1 VEPDDLPDPE
11 DLWWSWATLAAIHRA
26 GDEKVCTFD
35 PGEQVLRLDLADGGW
50 LRMQR
55 ALGSR
60 MVLWGRSAQVGDRP
74 PDPRREAPDWAVT
87 DAAGTGSPSFL
98 AWHVHGEWDLSGP
111 EPDEGAVHLLRP
123 LLSVDPR
130 AVEALRADPC
140 PETLRTWTDGPH
152 LEEAVA
158 LLHRVDDLDRAAG
171 SQGGAVLRRLR
182 QQIHEQMRAGQE
194 RDRVLIQRPPLVV
207 YWSRANGP
215 QLPYEHAVMAVRGE
229 LRPAPTNTAL
239 PPLVE
244 RTLTNVLLQLHREE
258 ASDESGAWL
267 FARVWSEG
275 SMVSFDRAFD
285 TWPEW
290 YQVRHTSQ
298 GPSLED
304 LAWEMAQRSPEWRPA
319 WSTLL
324 PPA

>member
-1 VEPDDLPDPE
+1 
-11 DLWWSWATLAAIHRA
+11 
-26 GDEKVCTFD
+26 
-35 PGEQVLRLDLADGGW
+35 
-50 LRMQR
+50 
-55 ALGSR
+55 
-60 MVLWGRSAQVGDRP
+60 
-74 PDPRREAPDWAVT
+74 
-87 DAAGTGSPSFL
+87 
-98 AWHVHGEWDLSGP
+98 
-111 EPDEGAVHLLRP
+111 VHLLRP

-140 PETLRTWTDGPH
+140 PETLRTWTDGPQ

-267 FARVWSEG
+267 FARVWSDG